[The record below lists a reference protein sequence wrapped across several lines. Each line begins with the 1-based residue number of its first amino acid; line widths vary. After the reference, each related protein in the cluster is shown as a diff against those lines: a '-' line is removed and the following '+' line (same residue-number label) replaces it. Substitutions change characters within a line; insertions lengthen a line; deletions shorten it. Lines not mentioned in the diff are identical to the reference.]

1 MHAGSW
7 QVQRVNA
14 QCRLLSILYT
24 LNLGCWYLLSSSPH
38 RINDRDSNFH
48 RSTPHHTQAHEAQVS
63 NSIKTQKEH
72 ARPSSSTQSTPQPHG
87 HACASQ
93 RAAMASQRAKHA
105 KIAVAGGYH
114 LNAESGPH
122 GCRYK
127 LHSYIYGS
135 CTCIADRT
143 HSTFTIT
150 WLPCGGCHSPRR
162 SAHAAL
168 SVPPR
173 WLLTTRSIVSTASM
187 AQSSSTMASNL
198 PASCMQSAPPACNQ
212 PPLHAINPPA
222 QWPARGRASCS
233 SRC

>member
-1 MHAGSW
+1 MIGIPI
-7 QVQRVNA
+7 
-14 QCRLLSILYT
+14 SI
-24 LNLGCWYLLSSSPH
+24 G
-38 RINDRDSNFH
+38 
-48 RSTPHHTQAHEAQVS
+48 PHHTTHKLMKHKSQ
-63 NSIKTQKEH
+63 TQSKRKRNTRDPLALH
-72 ARPSSSTQSTPQPHG
+72 RRQSTPQPHG

-127 LHSYIYGS
+127 LHSYIYDS

-198 PASCMQSAPPACNQ
+198 PASCMQSAPPCMQSA
-212 PPLHAINPPA
+212 PLHAINPPA